1 MVRSASYTLL
11 LQASP
16 KDKVAAGGA
25 AGEAICVTP
34 VTGVVLKETVGS
46 PPAVVGAGEPP
57 AAVGREKVG
66 SEMGVLVGSVVEV
79 GAASA
84 VCVN

>member
-1 MVRSASYTLL
+1 M
-11 LQASP
+11 
-16 KDKVAAGGA
+16 VAAGGA

-34 VTGVVLKETVGS
+34 ATGVVLKETVGS
-46 PPAVVGAGEPP
+46 PPAAVGAGEP
-57 AAVGREKVG
+57 AVGREKVG

-84 VCVN
+84 VCVNCADN